1 MAGEAVLS
9 ISGVE
14 KSYGRIRALRGVD
27 LTVHAGEVV
36 ALLGPNGAGK
46 STLLQI
52 LTGLF
57 SPDEGKVEVLG
68 HDLRR
73 NAIVALSGIGVVFQQ
88 PTLDLELTV
97 VHNLLFHTD
106 LHGLDRKTARERIR
120 IALDRF
126 HLADRQKERVRVLSG
141 GNRRRVELARSLLH
155 EPRIL
160 LMDEPTAGL
169 DPASRRDL
177 LEDIRR
183 LRNERQLGVL
193 WTTHLIDEAESA
205 DRIVVLHRGLILF
218 SGTREEL
225 MAKAGKDSVRESFL
239 SLTGMES
246 VGEEETVN
254 LHEPAEASA

>member
-1 MAGEAVLS
+1 MSREAVLS
-9 ISGVE
+9 IKGV
-14 KSYGRIRALRGVD
+14 KKAYGRIEALKGVD
-27 LTVHAGEVV
+27 LTVYGGEVV

-57 SPDEGKVEVLG
+57 SPDDGSVEVLG

-97 VHNLLFHTD
+97 MHNLLFHTD
-106 LHGLDRKTARERIR
+106 LHGLDRKTARARIR
-120 IALDRF
+120 VALDRF
-126 HLADRQKERVRVLSG
+126 NLADRQKERVRVLSG

-177 LEDIRR
+177 LDDIRQ
-183 LRNERQLGVL
+183 LRSERQLGVL
-193 WTTHLIDEAESA
+193 WTTHLIDEAEAA
-205 DRIVVLHRGLILF
+205 DRIIVLHRGLILF
-218 SGTREEL
+218 NGSREEL
-225 MAKAGKDSVRESFL
+225 MQKAGKENVREAFL
-239 SLTGMES
+239 ALTGMDAPSE
-246 VGEEETVN
+246 
-254 LHEPAEASA
+254 

>member
-1 MAGEAVLS
+1 MAREAVLS
-9 ISGVE
+9 ISGVK
-14 KSYGRIRALRGVD
+14 KSYGRIQALKGVD
-27 LTVHAGEVV
+27 LTVYAGEVV

-57 SPDEGKVEVLG
+57 SPDEGSVEVLG

-120 IALDRF
+120 LALERF
-126 HLADRQKERVRVLSG
+126 GLTERQKERVRVLSG

-155 EPRIL
+155 EPRVL
-160 LMDEPTAGL
+160 FMDEPTAGL

-183 LRNERQLGVL
+183 LRSERQLGVL

-205 DRIVVLHRGLILF
+205 DRIVVLHRGLVLF
-218 SGTREEL
+218 DGTREEM
-225 MAKAGKDSVRESFL
+225 MAVAKRGSVREAFL
-239 SLTGMES
+239 ALTGMEA
-246 VGEEETVN
+246 VGGEETVN
-254 LHEPAEASA
+254 VHEAAEASA